1 MKKNYKSIL
10 SQLYYNIDF
19 LREKYKLFGSFYK
32 LYKLTQYG
40 GGFNIIYKNTPIT
53 FDKIIDEEILSLF
66 LSVLDDKSTSSN
78 TDNCIFIIIYDDMAY
93 IEGITSNMYTKCFDT
108 PEFNNGKSI
117 MEITIKMLKKYKDK
131 LKINQI
137 QLKDNSF
144 ILCDNTKLCLSDLS
158 FLQYKETFYG
168 KFGFRPLEESIY
180 EKYFIN
186 RVILTTTIVGNIDL
200 PKIIK
205 KYNNSIDTII
215 KDKIIHNYTKYKDT
229 NIVQWFSKFSRKYF
243 NADCKLMNYLVDT
256 IYKELKLT
264 SMKGE
269 TFILKI

>member
-1 MKKNYKSIL
+1 MKINYKSIL
-10 SQLYYNIDF
+10 SQLYYNTNF
-19 LREKYKLFGSFYK
+19 LREKYKLFSRFYK
-32 LYKLTQYG
+32 LYKLNQYG
-40 GGFNIIYKNTPIT
+40 GGFNIVYKNTHIT
-53 FDKIIDEEILSLF
+53 FDKIIDEGRLSLF
-66 LSVLDDKSTSSN
+66 LSVLDDKNSLDN
-78 TDNCIFIIIYDDMAY
+78 KDNCIFIIIYDNMAY
-93 IEGITSNMYTKCFDT
+93 IEGITSDKYTKCFDT

-117 MEITIKMLKKYKDK
+117 MAITIKMLQKYKDR

-144 ILCDNTKLCLSDLS
+144 ILCDNTKLCLADLS
-158 FLQYKETFYG
+158 FLQYKDTFYG

-180 EKYFIN
+180 EKYFTN
-186 RVILTTTIVGNIDL
+186 RIILTMTLVGNIDL
-200 PKIIK
+200 LKIMK
-205 KYNNSIDTII
+205 EYDNSIDIRI

-243 NADCKLMNYLVDT
+243 NADCKLMKYLIET

-264 SMKGE
+264 SMKGD